1 MKNPR
6 DVSQKVVVSVVYVT
20 AIFMTVLD
28 TTIVNVAIPA
38 IARDFDESADAIGI
52 ANVGFLVSLAVF
64 ISAAGWMG
72 DRFGTKR
79 MFLSAL
85 ALFTLASALC
95 GLAQDLPQLVAFR
108 VLQGVGGGMLTPI
121 GMAMMFR
128 VFPAVERIRAGR
140 YLVVPT
146 ALAPAA
152 GPIIG
157 GLIVDHVSWHWVFY
171 MNVPVGAAA
180 LLFGALCLR
189 EETQP
194 GVGPFDLPGFLLA
207 GGGLAGTLYALTE
220 GSREGWASPLILG
233 TGITGLLLLAALV
246 VVETR
251 TDHPMLDLR
260 LLGNKLF
267 RNGAL
272 IIVTSSAGYLG
283 TVFVLPILIQQGR
296 GLEATDSGLTTF
308 PSAIGMVVAT
318 QAVSRYYAKIG
329 PRRIILFGIAGSS
342 TMIGL
347 LALVGPDTNLWW
359 VRADLFL
366 AGIFLAHTFMPVQT
380 AAFAQIDGPDMG
392 AASTLYNVHRQ
403 LGAAL
408 GVAVLGSVLSAVGIF
423 SSSAD
428 GPHPHYA
435 AYQWAFAVAGVVSA
449 LGLLFAL
456 HIKDHD
462 AASTMVAPTAPKP
475 ADKQAAH

>member
-1 MKNPR
+1 MKKPS
-6 DVSQKVVVSVVYVT
+6 DISQKVVVSVVYVT

-38 IARDFDESADAIGI
+38 IARDFGESPDAIGI

-64 ISAAGWMG
+64 ISAAGWLG

-79 MFLSAL
+79 MFMAAL

-95 GLAQDLPQLVAFR
+95 GLAQNLPQLVGFR

-128 VFPAVERIRAGR
+128 VFPPVERIRAGR

-152 GPIIG
+152 GPITG

-171 MNVPVGAAA
+171 MNVPVGLAA
-180 LLFGALCLR
+180 LVFGTLCLR
-189 EETQP
+189 EEKQP
-194 GVGPFDLPGFLLA
+194 GTGPFDLPGFLLA

-233 TGITGLLLLAALV
+233 AGATGLLLLAALV
-246 VVETR
+246 FVETR

-260 LLGNKLF
+260 LLRNGLF

-283 TVFVLPILIQQGR
+283 TVFVLPILIQQAR

-308 PSAIGMVVAT
+308 PAAIGMVIAT

-329 PRRIILFGIAGSS
+329 PRRITLIGIAGSS

-366 AGIFLAHTFMPVQT
+366 AGIFLAHTFMPAQT
-380 AAFAQIDGPDMG
+380 AAFAQIGGPDMG

-403 LGAAL
+403 LGAAV
-408 GVAVLGSVLSAVGIF
+408 GVAVLGSVMSAVGIF
-423 SSSAD
+423 TSTPE
-428 GPHPHYA
+428 GPHPHYP
-435 AYQWAFAVAGVVSA
+435 AYQWAFAVAGTLSA
-449 LGLLFAL
+449 LGLVFAL
-456 HIKDHD
+456 RIKDHD
-462 AASTMVAPTAPKP
+462 AASTMVARVEKP
-475 ADKQAAH
+475 AEHEAAR

>member
-1 MKNPR
+1 
-6 DVSQKVVVSVVYVT
+6 
-20 AIFMTVLD
+20 MTVLD

-38 IARDFDESADAIGI
+38 IARDFDESPDAIGI

-64 ISAAGWMG
+64 ISAAGWLG

-85 ALFTLASALC
+85 AVFTLASALC
-95 GLAQDLPQLVAFR
+95 GLAQNLPQLVGFR

-128 VFPAVERIRAGR
+128 AFPPVERIRAGR

-180 LLFGALCLR
+180 LTFGALCLR
-189 EETQP
+189 EEKQP

-220 GSREGWASPLILG
+220 GSREGWTSPIILG

-251 TDHPMLDLR
+251 TEHPMLDLR
-260 LLGNKLF
+260 LLGNRLF

-283 TVFVLPILIQQGR
+283 TVFVLPILIQQAR
-296 GLEATDSGLTTF
+296 GLDATDSGLATF
-308 PSAIGMVVAT
+308 PAAIGMMIAT

-329 PRRIILFGIAGSS
+329 PRRITAIGIIGSATTIS
-342 TMIGL
+342 L
-347 LALVGPDTNLWW
+347 LGLVGPDTSLWW
-359 VRADLFL
+359 LRADLFL
-366 AGIFLAHTFMPVQT
+366 TGIFLAHTFMPAQT
-380 AAFAQIDGPDMG
+380 AAFAQISGPDMG

-403 LGAAL
+403 LGAAV
-408 GVAVLGSVLSAVGIF
+408 GVAILGSVMSGIGIF
-423 SSSAD
+423 DMTAEGPRPDYSAY
-428 GPHPHYA
+428 H
-435 AYQWAFAVAGVVSA
+435 WAFLVAGLISA
-449 LGLLFAL
+449 LGLVFAL
-456 HIKDHD
+456 LIRDRD
-462 AASTMVAPTAPKP
+462 AESTMVTAPAKP
-475 ADKQAAH
+475 VEQEAAR